1 MEKITFR
8 SIIAILAFCA
18 FSVQY
23 SYAINTTIIED
34 EKSSAAFAC
43 TGTVV
48 NTFPYNES
56 FETGI
61 GLWTQDGTDG
71 GDWTRD
77 DAGTGSPNTGPSQAS
92 DGTFYYYTE
101 ASNNQ
106 DPGPNATT
114 RFISPCIDLT
124 GQSMASFNF
133 DYHMHGSRMGTL
145 SVEVSDNAGGS
156 WTSVFSRTGEQHAD
170 ETSPWLTESIDL
182 SAYLGNTINIR
193 FVGMTGNGFRSDMAI
208 DNIVITATSA
218 TPQPDMNITGLG
230 NNIFSGDNTPSTTD
244 DTDFG
249 TIAPASSNANTF
261 TLENLGTLPLTLSG
275 APLVSISGTGASAF
289 SLTTAPGATIAAG
302 ANTTFIITF
311 TPPSSGT
318 FNAAVSI
325 ASDDPDEN
333 PYTFDITGGGTDP
346 YCAAGASDGLNN
358 GIVLVQFNTINNA
371 SSGLENYGDY
381 RALST
386 DVEQGSSHNLT
397 VEVNIPGN
405 FLFNQRAWIDW
416 NQDNDFDD
424 AGETYNLGST
434 NGGPFTNLPAGN
446 SPLSITIPNT
456 ATLGATRLRI
466 ANSFNTV
473 PSSCGTLAFGEYED
487 YTINVISGVP
497 QPEMNITGFGVNIDS
512 GDTTP
517 IVGDGTD
524 FGSVTTGSTANNTF
538 TIENLGTADLNLTDA
553 SPYVT
558 ITGANAG
565 LFTITAIPTTPI
577 TSGNTTTFQ
586 ITYAPITGGIH
597 NAIISIANDDSN
609 ENPYTFAVRGTGIGP
624 EPEIAITGL
633 GNPIVDGDTTP
644 TNADGTDFGFVLS
657 GGTTFSDFIISNS
670 GTADLNLSGASPYV
684 TISGA
689 GAAEFSVITVPSPV
703 ISSSGGATTF
713 RILYS
718 PAADGTHNATIS
730 IGSDDNDENPYT
742 FDITG
747 LSTSSLVPE
756 VDVTGNA
763 ISIPDGDTTPQ
774 TADNTDFGTAIVG
787 IGRTRDFIIS
797 NSGTSDLSLTTGNPL
812 NITGGGSGQFAITT
826 MPVTTIAP
834 GESTTFQITYTPTA
848 AAIHT
853 ATVRLRTDD
862 SDEDPYTF
870 DITGTGIFDTAPQ
883 YTIYYENFDA
893 NNGGWVATNPGGNSV
908 WTYGTNTVEPGTEG
922 NYWYTN
928 NYNDYAANSDT
939 YATSPTLDL
948 SGFENLRFE
957 VDIRYN
963 TDMDPDDGMNVEYSD
978 DNGASW
984 IVLGA
989 FSATPISNWYNQ
1001 DDITALGSGVDGW
1014 AGLNTG
1020 GSGGGR
1026 SDFLQAGIA
1035 LPAAL
1040 EDNAQVRL
1048 RFRFASNGAI
1058 NDDGVNFDNVFI
1070 KGDPIT
1076 PFGDPSAGPAD
1087 VTSNLTLWLKANNGT
1102 STTTDGNIL
1111 DNWTDNAIDNDAVG
1125 VTTQRPIFYDN
1136 STENINHNPVID
1148 FNTVDDT
1155 ELKGK
1160 GGFYLEEYWVVMQA
1174 DGDINASSSLEGI
1187 ISGRTTTNSMA
1198 EDGTGFWI
1206 NPGSL
1211 RFQFE
1216 DNLVS
1221 HMIGSTPTSI
1231 AGISEGSYG
1240 RAYASATDS
1249 YDNEVIIFNIKTNAA
1264 GDQTE
1269 IYKNGERIDNI
1280 DGEVSASPFDALPY
1294 SESDNSTYALGV
1306 GRITIYG
1313 TPFDSHFNGKITE
1326 VISYAAPLSTFDQ
1339 ERIQSYLAIKNGVTL
1354 HDTNSTTTLRE
1365 GDEDYIDSDGDVIW
1379 DVSVHNGFNYDI
1391 AGIGRDDASNL
1402 NQKQSKSVNVGSLVT
1417 MGLTDIYA
1425 TNNDN
1430 IASNTNTIANQDFLM
1445 WGNDNAPLNAASPV
1459 LVDMSAGIAGLSSV
1473 VDFISV
1479 ERTWK
1484 VVERGSIGE
1493 VKVSIPEISL
1503 AATLSPPGD
1512 YLMFVSETPTF
1523 SPTSE
1528 YRVMS
1533 LNGTNLEA
1541 VYDFN
1546 GTKYITF
1553 GYAPEYIFDRS
1564 ITFDGTQD
1572 YMDAGDVLDLTGAFT
1587 MSVWVKNA
1595 PGASQMEILSKR
1607 NDAPFTEGYTLRL
1620 SGGAGFPRIVWKDAI
1635 GVSRSLNASIVI
1647 PENEWHHIALI
1658 YDGTT
1663 AQFYIDGIAD
1673 TSANLPPPADSG
1685 DQHFLIGAADYLD
1698 PTLFYEGSIDEVR
1711 IWNIA
1716 ISPDQLRF
1724 IMNQEIEEHSDNTVT
1739 GKIVP
1744 QSISRNEFSSTSWTG
1759 LEGYFPMD
1767 RYTFTNVKDE
1777 SSNGLIAA
1785 IRNLDT
1791 VDFETAPL
1799 PYVSENDG
1807 DWDDQATWT
1816 DGTLSDFPASV
1827 SIVDNTQTIDW
1838 NIVQTA
1844 HNVLADTNN
1853 TVLSLQVTANELS
1866 VENDSKIEVSHY
1878 LRLDGTIDLVG
1889 ESQLVQTQNSD
1900 LDLSSSGVLERDQ
1913 QGTRD
1918 TFTYN
1923 YWSSP
1928 VGAVNNTTINQDF
1941 TVASM
1946 LRDGSDPNNPMPITF
1961 TGGLDGMGTTPLTL
1975 SAYWIFKYNNLPG
1988 GITANFQ
1995 YVGPNGG
2002 LMVGEGF
2009 TMKGPNN
2016 GGVYDEQ
2023 NYTFIGKPNN
2033 ATTAETVQLPINGGN
2048 NYMVGNPF
2056 PSALDA
2062 HDFLADNPQLDG
2074 TLYFWEHF
2082 GGGSHFFLEYQGGYA
2097 LYNLSGGTLAM
2108 SHPDISQIGGGTK
2121 LPSRYVPVAQGFFV
2135 NADSDGTIVFDNSQR
2150 NFVRETPGNSIFFE
2164 TNTDFSF
2171 PQGPSINNDST
2182 SSNPIINTDNT
2193 ILSTFGPDDTIYDEE
2208 DTRLKFRIG
2217 FDTPTLLHRQL
2228 LLTVDENTSFQF
2240 DRMYDGIVGE
2250 AQVDDLSWTDERND
2264 EKVQTIIQ
2272 GVPNITTQSEFP
2284 LQLRLETEGQFTIQL
2299 DDIENFN
2306 HDYIVYLK
2314 DNLQN
2319 SYTNLIVDKY
2329 NGTLPVGI
2337 YDTRYSIVFEKIDND
2352 DTTDDN
2358 DDINNSWIDMASATD
2373 DSDDTQ
2379 NDDTAIIITG
2389 KPAKVSTV
2397 DVIPSFDIKAA
2408 FDKNKTVITI
2418 QRENVEE
2425 ITNASLYSMLGQLVK
2440 EWSST
2445 NPSELPVH
2453 DIADGAYILQL
2464 NTELG
2469 IVNRKV
2475 IIYKN

>member
-8 SIIAILAFCA
+8 SIIAILAICA

-23 SYAINTTIIED
+23 SYAIDTTTIED
-34 EKSSAAFAC
+34 ETPAAAFAC

-48 NTFPYNES
+48 NTFPYNEG

-61 GLWTQDGTDG
+61 GLWTQDPIVAG
-71 GDWTRD
+71 GDTGNWTRD
-77 DAGTGSPNTGPSQAS
+77 AFGTQSNNTGPSAANEG
-92 DGTFYYYTE
+92 DFYMYTE
-101 ASNNQ
+101 ASNTVGTN
-106 DPGPNATT
+106 PGPNGSAILT
-114 RFISPCIDLT
+114 SPCIDLA
-124 GQSMASFNF
+124 GQSSASLNF
-133 DYHMHGSRMGTL
+133 DYHMHGAQMGTL
-145 SVEVSDNAGGS
+145 SVEVSMDAGGT
-156 WTSVFSRTGEQHAD
+156 WTPLFSRTGQQHAD
-170 ETSPWLTESIDL
+170 ETSPWLQESINLD
-182 SAYLGNTINIR
+182 AYVGNTINLR
-193 FVGMTGNGFRSDMAI
+193 FNGQVGTTFRSDMAI
-208 DNIVITATSA
+208 DNISIIATSS
-218 TPQPDMNITGLG
+218 TPQPDINITGLG
-230 NNIFSGDNTPSTTD
+230 NNILSGDTTPNTVD
-244 DTDFG
+244 NTDFG
-249 TIAPASSNANTF
+249 SIAPASSNANTF
-261 TLENLGTLPLTLSG
+261 TIENVGTLPLTLSG
-275 APLVSISGTGASAF
+275 APLVSITGTGAAAYSV
-289 SLTTAPGATIAAG
+289 TTNPGTTING
-302 ANTTFIITF
+302 GTNTSFEITF
-311 TPPSSGT
+311 TPPTFGT
-318 FNAAVSI
+318 YNATVSI
-325 ASDDPDEN
+325 SSNDPDEN
-333 PYTFDITGGGTDP
+333 PYTFSITGIGTDP
-346 YCAAGASDGLNN
+346 YCTAGATDGLDN

-371 SSGLENYGDY
+371 TSSFENYGDY
-381 RALST
+381 TALST
-386 DVEQGSSHNLT
+386 DVQQGSSHNLI
-397 VEVNIPGN
+397 VEVNIPGA
-405 FLFNQRAWIDW
+405 FTFNQRAWIDW
-416 NQDNDFDD
+416 NQDFDFDD
-424 AGETYNLGST
+424 PGEEYDLGTLFGAGT
-434 NGGPFTNLPAGN
+434 NIPAGN
-446 SPLSITIPNT
+446 SPLSITVPNT
-456 ATLGATRLRI
+456 AIIGTTRMRI
-466 ANSFNTV
+466 ANNFNTV
-473 PSSCGTLAFGEYED
+473 PASCGILAFGEYED
-487 YTINVISGVP
+487 YSLNVISGTP
-497 QPEMNITGFGVNIDS
+497 QPEIDVTGFGTSITS
-512 GDTTP
+512 GNTTP
-517 IVGDGTD
+517 ATADGTD
-524 FGSVTTGSTANNTF
+524 FGSVTTGTTANNTF
-538 TIENLGTADLNLTDA
+538 TIENVGTADLNLTGA
-553 SPYVT
+553 SPYIT
-558 ITGANAG
+558 ISGANAA
-565 LFTITAIPTTPI
+565 LFTVTAIPTTPI
-577 TSGNTTTFQ
+577 TFGNNTTFQ
-586 ITYAPITGGIH
+586 ITYAPLVGGTH

-670 GTADLNLSGASPYV
+670 GTADLNLTGASPYV

-689 GAAEFSVITVPSPV
+689 DAAEFSVTTIPSPT
-703 ISSSGGATTF
+703 ITSSGGATTF
-713 RILYS
+713 RILYA
-718 PAADGTHNATIS
+718 PAADGIHNATIS
-730 IGSDDNDENPYT
+730 IANDDNDENPYT

-747 LSTSSLVPE
+747 LSTSSLIPE
-756 VDVTGNA
+756 IDVTGNG
-763 ISIPDGDTTPQ
+763 ISILDGDTTPQ
-774 TADNTDFGTAIVG
+774 TADNTDFGTAVVG
-787 IGRTRDFIIS
+787 NGITRSFEVT
-797 NSGTSDLSLTTGNPL
+797 NSGTDDLLLTSASPVVILTGM
-812 NITGGGSGQFAITT
+812 GAAQFTVTT
-826 MPVTTIAP
+826 IPNTTIAP
-834 GESTTFQITYTPTA
+834 GGSTIFQITYDPTA
-848 AAIHT
+848 AGTHT
-853 ATVRLRTDD
+853 ATARINNNDMG
-862 SDEDPYTF
+862 ENPYTF
-870 DITGTGIFDTAPQ
+870 TITGMAIEDTDPQ

-893 NNGGWVATNPGGNSV
+893 NNGGWTATNPGGNSV

-963 TDMDPDDGMNVEYSD
+963 TDADPDDGMNIEYSD
-978 DNGASW
+978 DNGATW
-984 IVLGA
+984 TVLGA
-989 FSATPISNWYNQ
+989 FSATPLENWYNQ

-1014 AGLNTG
+1014 AGLNAG
-1020 GSGGGR
+1020 GAGGGR
-1026 SDFLQAGIA
+1026 SDFLQAAIA

-1048 RFRFASNGAI
+1048 RVRFASNGGT

-1070 KGDPIT
+1070 MGDPIT
-1076 PFGDPSAGPAD
+1076 PFGDPTTGPAD
-1087 VTSNLTLWLKANNGT
+1087 VTNNLTLWLKASDGT
-1102 STTTDGNIL
+1102 STTTDGNAL
-1111 DNWTDNAIDNDAVG
+1111 DSWTDNAVDNDAVG
-1125 VTTQRPIFYDN
+1125 LSTQRPTFYDN

-1249 YDNEVIIFNIKTNAA
+1249 YDNEVIIFNVKTNAA

-1533 LNGTNLEA
+1533 LNGTDLEA

-1564 ITFDGTQD
+1564 ITFDGIQD
-1572 YMDAGDVLDLTGAFT
+1572 YMDADDAIDLTGAFT
-1587 MSVWVKNA
+1587 MSVWVKTTA
-1595 PGASQMEILSKR
+1595 ITGGDIISKR
-1607 NDAPFTEGYTLRL
+1607 DAAPFTDGYTLQLDSSNR
-1620 SGGAGFPRIVWKDAI
+1620 PRIVWKNSSSTNQI
-1635 GVSRSLNASIVI
+1635 LLSSVSLPAD
-1647 PENEWHHIALI
+1647 EWHHVAVI
-1658 YDGTT
+1658 YDGAN
-1663 AQFYIDGIAD
+1663 AQFYIDGVAD
-1673 TSANLPPPADSG
+1673 ESDTLDPPVANT
-1685 DQHFLIGAADYLD
+1685 QHFLIAAADYLN
-1698 PTLFYEGSIDEVR
+1698 PASLFAGTIDEVR
-1711 IWNIA
+1711 VWSIA
-1716 ISPDQLRF
+1716 LSEDQLRF
-1724 IMNQEIEEHSDNTVT
+1724 IMNQEIEQHSDNTVT

-1744 QSISRNEFSSTSWTG
+1744 QTISLNEFSATSWNG

-1799 PYVSENDG
+1799 PYISNTDG
-1807 DWDDQATWT
+1807 NWDDQATWV
-1816 DGTLSDFPASV
+1816 DGTLFNVPGAV
-1827 SIVDNTQTIDW
+1827 SLVDNTQTIDW

-1844 HNVLADTNN
+1844 HNISTNANN
-1853 TVLSLQVTANELS
+1853 TVLSLEVNANELTIG
-1866 VENDSKIEVSHY
+1866 NDSKIEVSHY
-1878 LRLDGTIDLVG
+1878 LELDGIIDLVG
-1889 ESQLVQTQNSD
+1889 ESQLVQTQDSD
-1900 LDLSSSGVLERDQ
+1900 LDLTSSGVLERDQ

-1923 YWSSP
+1923 YWTSP
-1928 VGAVNNTTINQDF
+1928 VGTVNNTAINQDY

-1946 LRDGSDPNNPMPITF
+1946 LRDGSDPDNPLPINF
-1961 TGGLDGMGTTPLTL
+1961 SGGLDGLGTTPLTL
-1975 SAYWIFKYNNLPG
+1975 SAYWLFKYSNLPG

-1995 YVGPNGG
+1995 YVGPNGN
-2002 LMVGEGF
+2002 LLVGEGY

-2033 ATTAETVQLPINGGN
+2033 ATTAETIQLPINAGN
-2048 NYMVGNPF
+2048 NYLVGNPF

-2062 HDFLADNPQLDG
+2062 NDFLPNNPQLDG
-2074 TLYFWEHF
+2074 TMYFWEHF
-2082 GGGSHFFLEYQGGYA
+2082 GGGSHFFDQYQGGYA

-2108 SHPDISQIGGGTK
+2108 SHPDVSQIGGGTK
-2121 LPSRYVPVAQGFFV
+2121 IPGRYVPVAQGFFV

-2150 NFVRETPGNSIFFE
+2150 NFVRESLGTSIFVGA
-2164 TNTDFSF
+2164 NTEGDFLGLN
-2171 PQGPSINNDST
+2171 QGA
-2182 SSNPIINTDNT
+2182 SSLNSPPNY
-2193 ILSTFGPDDTIYDEE
+2193 DDTIHDEE

-2217 FDTPTLLHRQL
+2217 FDTPLLLHRQL

-2250 AQVDDLSWTDERND
+2250 DQDDDLAWLDERHD

-2284 LQLRLETEGQFTIQL
+2284 LYLRLENEGEFTIQL
-2299 DDIENFN
+2299 DDTENFQD
-2306 HDYIVYLK
+2306 DYIVYLK
-2314 DNLQN
+2314 DHVQN
-2319 SYTNLIVDKY
+2319 TYTNLLVDKY
-2329 NGTLPVGI
+2329 NGILPVGV
-2337 YDTRYSIVFEKIDND
+2337 YETRYSIVFEKLDNNNDND
-2352 DTTDDN
+2352 DASDDGTDN
-2358 DDINNSWIDMASATD
+2358 DWQQYTDSSSDIDNSLTTSGKNATNENKKVID
-2373 DSDDTQ
+2373 Q
-2379 NDDTAIIITG
+2379 N
-2389 KPAKVSTV
+2389 
-2397 DVIPSFDIKAA
+2397 FDIKAM
-2408 FDKNKTVITI
+2408 FNKTRSVITI
-2418 QRENVEE
+2418 QQENVEE
-2425 ITNASLYSMLGQLVK
+2425 ITNVSLYSMLGQLIK
-2440 EWSST
+2440 EWST
-2445 NPSELPVH
+2445 VNPSELPVH

-2464 NTELG
+2464 KTEFG
-2469 IVNRKV
+2469 IINRKV
-2475 IIYKN
+2475 IIHKN